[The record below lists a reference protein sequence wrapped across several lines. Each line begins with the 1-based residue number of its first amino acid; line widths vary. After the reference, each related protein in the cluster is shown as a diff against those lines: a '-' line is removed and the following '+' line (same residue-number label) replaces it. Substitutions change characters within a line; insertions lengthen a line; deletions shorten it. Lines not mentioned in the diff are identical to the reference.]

1 MIHSLSSQLAR
12 LISLAGLLALTACVT
27 ACVTPSEE
35 QQFRDDI
42 FNLQSRVVQLE
53 GQSTSLGKEITTQTS
68 RQEASVSTRLDKF
81 AIEVQR
87 IKGDIDALKVGVTTG
102 QMPGSDPEQEGS
114 LAKTLSDV
122 NARLDA
128 LEENQNKILAAI
140 DKAIEAKKPDK
151 KEKEK
156 APKKSS
162 SLKTYDDIKTAFDKK
177 KYKLIAEE
185 GGKVVDEIKSKKD
198 KQEAL
203 FMLAESHY
211 KNGQVR
217 EAALRFNEFQE
228 TKPKERMAQSLLR
241 MGDCFKELKDLE
253 TAKIYYQELLQKYA
267 NSEEAKEAKSKL
279 AKL

>member
-12 LISLAGLLALTACVT
+12 LISLAGLLALA

-53 GQSTSLGKEITTQTS
+53 GQSTNLGKEITTQTS

-81 AIEVQR
+81 AIEIQR
-87 IKGDIDALKVGVTTG
+87 VKGDIDALKVGVTTG

-114 LAKTLSDV
+114 LAKTLADV

-156 APKKSS
+156 PSKKSS
-162 SLKTYDDIKTAFDKK
+162 SLKSFEDIKTAFDKK

-185 GGKVVDEIKSKKD
+185 GGKVVDELRSKKE

-203 FMLAESHY
+203 FMLAESYY

-241 MGDCFKELKDLE
+241 MGDCFKELKDIE

>member
-1 MIHSLSSQLAR
+1 MINSLSSALAR

-27 ACVTPSEE
+27 PAEE

-53 GQSTSLGKEITTQTS
+53 GQSTNLGKEITTQTS

-114 LAKTLSDV
+114 IAKTLGEV
-122 NARLDA
+122 TARLDA

-156 APKKSS
+156 PQKKSS
-162 SLKTYDDIKTAFDKK
+162 SLKSYDDIKAAFEKK
-177 KYKLIAEE
+177 KYKVIAEE
-185 GGKVVDEIKSKKD
+185 GPKLVDDIKSKKD
-198 KQEAL
+198 KQDAL
-203 FMLAESHY
+203 FMLAESHF
-211 KNGQVR
+211 KSGQIR

-228 TKPKERMAQSLLR
+228 TKPKEKEKMAQSLLR
-241 MGDCFKELKDLE
+241 MGDCFKELKDIE

-267 NSEEAKEAKSKL
+267 NSDEAKEAKSKL